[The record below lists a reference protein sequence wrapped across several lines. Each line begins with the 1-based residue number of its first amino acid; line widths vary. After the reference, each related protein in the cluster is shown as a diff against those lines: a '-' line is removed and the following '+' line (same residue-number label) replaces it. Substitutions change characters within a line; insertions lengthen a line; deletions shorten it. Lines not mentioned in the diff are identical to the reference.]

1 MARARPKQADG
12 SPLYSFEE
20 VAARLGMC
28 AKTVRRHADE
38 GRLPYILRG
47 ARTRLCS
54 DEDIRALEANLRRL
68 AAEDQKR
75 RQDKRKP
82 NQGKPACRSTNRRAR
97 ASGTTTSS
105 SVVVAFTDLQRQR
118 AGQTRAK

>member
-1 MARARPKQADG
+1 MPRARPKQADG

-20 VAARLGMC
+20 VAERLGMC
-28 AKTVRRHADE
+28 AKTVRRYADE
-38 GRLPYILRG
+38 GLLPYILRG
-47 ARTRLCS
+47 TRTRLCS
-54 DEDIRALEANLRRL
+54 DQDIAKLEANLREI
-68 AAEDQKR
+68 AAEDQRR
-75 RQDKRKP
+75 RQKKK
-82 NQGKPACRSTNRRAR
+82 GHGGCRSTSRRGQ